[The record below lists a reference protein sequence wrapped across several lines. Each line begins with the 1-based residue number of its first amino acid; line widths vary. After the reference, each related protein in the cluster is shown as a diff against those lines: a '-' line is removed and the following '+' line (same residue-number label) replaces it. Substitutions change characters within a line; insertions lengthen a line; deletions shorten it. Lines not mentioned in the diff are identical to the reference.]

1 MILLCGTFKAKF
13 WNAIFD
19 AVATARAEGNIG
31 IDSFVKLDTIDLAPF
46 EGFDRYN
53 KEDLPI
59 IMRRFV
65 GFYDMGR

>member
-1 MILLCGTFKAKF
+1 M
-13 WNAIFD
+13 
-19 AVATARAEGNIG
+19 G
-31 IDSFVKLDTIDLAPF
+31 IDSFVRLKTIDLTPF
-46 EGFDRYN
+46 EPFDGYR